1 MLLRKLFLLALLPAV
16 LMFQS
21 CGPEDVVNP
30 VTPPVQQ
37 GGGNGEG
44 GGNGNGGGETPG
56 TPSGGDAVSMTVC
69 TFNIRYANTA
79 DKYPDGTS
87 AAWSVR
93 KEPVKKFLDAT
104 KPDLI
109 GLQEVRKEQ
118 SQWFASLSSEY
129 GYYDV
134 SRDNASGSSV
144 SSAGGE
150 GVGIMYRKDRFELEL
165 KDFFWLDDK
174 PRERPAQ
181 NSDGT
186 YGAWNS
192 ACRRVTVYAKLKDK
206 KNGTTVYFLPTHY
219 DHKSSDARKK
229 AAELNVEQIKAI
241 CKVTDIKNAAN
252 VVIFHVGD
260 LNTTS
265 ESSEMK
271 PLMDAMNYAR
281 LAVDGTDKYTGTFNG
296 FGDSNKIIDHIF
308 YGGKAVKPV
317 KYWVDRSTA
326 YGVPFLS
333 DHYPV
338 LFKWEY
344 Q

>member
-1 MLLRKLFLLALLPAV
+1 MLLRKLFLFALLPAV
-16 LMFQS
+16 LVFQS

-30 VTPPVQQ
+30 VTPPVEEKPEEP
-37 GGGNGEG
+37 GEPS
-44 GGNGNGGGETPG
+44 TPD
-56 TPSGGDAVSMTVC
+56 TPSGGEAVSMVVC

-79 DKYPDGTS
+79 DTYPDGSS
-87 AAWSVR
+87 AAWKDR
-93 KEPVKKFLDAT
+93 KESVKKFLDAT

-109 GLQEVRKEQ
+109 GLQELRKEQ
-118 SQWFASLSSEY
+118 SQWFSSLSSEY

-134 SRDNASGSSV
+134 NRDNSSGSSV
-144 SSAGGE
+144 GTSGGE

-219 DHKSSDARKK
+219 DHKSSDARLK
-229 AAELNVEQIKAI
+229 AAELNVEQIKTI
-241 CKVTDIKNAAN
+241 CKVTDIKEAAN

-260 LNTTS
+260 LNTTY
-265 ESSEMK
+265 ESTEMK
-271 PLMDAMNYAR
+271 PLKDAMKYAR
-281 LAVDGTDKYTGTFNG
+281 LAVDGSDKYTSTFNG
-296 FGDSNKIIDHIF
+296 FGDSSKIIDHIF

-317 KYWVDRSTA
+317 KYWVDRSD

>member
-1 MLLRKLFLLALLPAV
+1 MPFRKLFLIALLPAILV
-16 LMFQS
+16 LQS

-30 VTPPVQQ
+30 VTPPPTPH
-37 GGGNGEG
+37 EG
-44 GGNGNGGGETPG
+44 GDGGDTPPP
-56 TPSGGDAVSMTVC
+56 TPSGDADPMVIC
-69 TFNIRYANTA
+69 TFNIRYANTS
-79 DKYPDGTS
+79 DTYPDGSS
-87 AAWSVR
+87 AAWKDRSAS
-93 KEPVKKFLDAT
+93 VKKFFDT
-104 KPDLI
+104 VKPDLV

-118 SQWFASLSSEY
+118 AEWFSSQLSGEY

-134 SRDNASGSSV
+134 GRDSNSGSSV

-150 GVGIMYRKDRFELEL
+150 GVGVLYRKDRFELVL
-165 KDFFWLDDK
+165 KDFFWLDQSTRTLPDK
-174 PRERPAQ
+174 

-192 ACRRVTVYAKLKDK
+192 ACRRITLSVVLKDRK
-206 KNGTTVYFLPTHY
+206 HGDALIYFFPTHY
-219 DHKSSDARKK
+219 DHKSDAARKNS
-229 AAELNVEQIKAI
+229 AELMVSQMQSITKA
-241 CKVTDIKNAAN
+241 TDLKGAG

-265 ESSEMK
+265 DSAQLKS
-271 PLMDAMNYAR
+271 LNDNMNYAR
-281 LAVDGTDKYTGTFNG
+281 LTAAGTDKYTGTYNG
-296 FGDSNKIIDHIF
+296 FGDKNSIIDHVY

-317 KYWVDRSTA
+317 KYWVDKTN

-338 LFKWEY
+338 LFQWEY

>member
-1 MLLRKLFLLALLPAV
+1 MPFRKLFLIALLPVILV
-16 LMFQS
+16 LQS

-30 VTPPVQQ
+30 VTPPPTPH
-37 GGGNGEG
+37 EG
-44 GGNGNGGGETPG
+44 GDGGDTPPP
-56 TPSGGDAVSMTVC
+56 TPSGDADPMVIC
-69 TFNIRYANTA
+69 TFNIRYANTS
-79 DKYPDGTS
+79 DTYPDGSS
-87 AAWSVR
+87 AAWKDRSAS
-93 KEPVKKFLDAT
+93 VKKFFDT
-104 KPDLI
+104 VKPDLV

-118 SQWFASLSSEY
+118 AEWFSSQLSGEY

-134 SRDNASGSSV
+134 GRDSNSGSSV

-150 GVGIMYRKDRFELEL
+150 GVGVLYRKDRFELVL
-165 KDFFWLDDK
+165 KDFFWLDQSTRTLPDK
-174 PRERPAQ
+174 

-192 ACRRVTVYAKLKDK
+192 ACRRITLSVVLKDRK
-206 KNGTTVYFLPTHY
+206 HGDALIYFFPTHY
-219 DHKSSDARKK
+219 DHKSDAARKNS
-229 AAELNVEQIKAI
+229 AELMVSQMQSITKA
-241 CKVTDIKNAAN
+241 TDLKGAG

-265 ESSEMK
+265 DSAQLKS
-271 PLMDAMNYAR
+271 LNDSMNYAR
-281 LAVDGTDKYTGTFNG
+281 LTAAGTDKYTGTYNG
-296 FGDSNKIIDHIF
+296 FGDKNSIIDHVY

-317 KYWVDRSTA
+317 KYWVDKTN

-338 LFKWEY
+338 LFQWEY